1 MGGNNGNHIGIVRY
15 SIVNNGSYK
24 QYLYYV
30 QRYLFL
36 VIIMSL
42 NDFIVN
48 QQKMAPKI
56 LNPLKSIYN

>member
-1 MGGNNGNHIGIVRY
+1 METTVRY
-15 SIVNNGSYK
+15 SIVDNGSYN

-30 QRYLFL
+30 ERYLFL
-36 VIIMSL
+36 VITMSL
-42 NDFIVN
+42 NDFIVI

>member
-15 SIVNNGSYK
+15 SIVNNGAYK

-30 QRYLFL
+30 KKYLFL
-36 VIIMSL
+36 VIAIAL

-48 QQKMAPKI
+48 QQKMTPKI
-56 LNPLKSIYN
+56 LDPL